1 MQVSAAYPGGRPPGN
16 PRATAGHGIG
26 LFQNVPHETGDL
38 ANICFLQIN
47 PGDNP
52 PRDMHMVLLH
62 GPAVITGCPISGCT
76 CCHHNI

>member
-1 MQVSAAYPGGRPPGN
+1 MQISAAYPGGRPPGN

-52 PRDMHMVLLH
+52 PP
-62 GPAVITGCPISGCT
+62 GYACGAVTWASSDHRLP
-76 CCHHNI
+76 NKRF